1 MVGSTAGGFGVMP
14 VPQNTAFVVKNNTT
28 ERTVVIRGKEI
39 VSSLGVSNVAAHSGS
54 YPVQLFDLN
63 PVGYEGT
70 RMKQL
75 ARSFQKYRFRKA
87 HLTVQANAPT
97 TTTGGY
103 VAGYT
108 ENPDQGFD
116 DNAISQISTLSGAV
130 SAPLWVAQTL
140 PARIRDGKW
149 YNVDPDTIE
158 VMDSIQGMFVLQQ
171 TSAASTTAALNFP
184 VWLDYEIEFSGCA
197 AQSDPIDRPPTVY
210 AFPPGFLNSFTS
222 TLWPNHAINYNGN
235 SSVIPSLPINASC
248 SLEPGFDTKTGEE
261 AAWCWCT
268 QDTGAGGR
276 YYLFA
281 SSEDNMVNGVFLTQG
296 AILGNQSGA
305 SLDVPAMVGYPVATG
320 VKPPTPTRATEPLT
334 SREKY
339 AARSATLQK
348 AAGMASL
355 FARSKQY
362 EPISYPLV

>member
-1 MVGSTAGGFGVMP
+1 MVGSTAGGYGSMP
-14 VPQNTAFVVKNNTT
+14 VPQNTAFVVKNTT
-28 ERTVVIRGKEI
+28 NDKSVTIKGKEI
-39 VSSLGVSNVAAHSGS
+39 VSSLSISNAAAHSGF
-54 YPVQLFDLN
+54 YPVQLQDLA
-63 PVGYEGT
+63 PVVFEGT

-75 ARSFQKYRFRKA
+75 ARSFQKYRFKKA

-130 SAPLWVAQTL
+130 SAPLWVAQTI
-140 PARIRDGKW
+140 PAKLRDKKW
-149 YNVDPDTIE
+149 YNIDADSIE
-158 VMDSIQGMFVLQQ
+158 VMDSIQGMFVFQQ
-171 TSAASTTAALNFP
+171 ISPASTTAPMNFP
-184 VWLDYEIEFSGCA
+184 VWLDYEIEFMGCA
-197 AQSDPIDRPPTVY
+197 AQADPLDRPPTVY
-210 AFPPGFLNSFTS
+210 AFPQGWLNSFTS
-222 TLWPNHAINYNGN
+222 TLWPNHAINYNGSN
-235 SSVIPSLPINASC
+235 SVIPTLPINASC
-248 SLEPGFDTKTGEE
+248 SLEPGFDTDSGDE

-268 QDTGAGGR
+268 QDTGTGGR

-281 SSEDNMVNGVFLTQG
+281 KTEEDMVNGRFMSQG

-320 VKPPTPTRATEPLT
+320 VKPPAPTRQATIVDP
-334 SREKY
+334 RDRY
-339 AARSATLQK
+339 AQRSALKQRE
-348 AAGMASL
+348 AGMASL
-355 FARSKQY
+355 YARSKHY